1 VEQRRE
7 LLDLSQQLQDLPSEL
22 WLREVDYIQTDHDRR
37 RRAKPPTRRRA
48 RDSEVGGDGH
58 VAGALDEIPKPV
70 VVALL
75 QASRGRHGN
84 DHRPFPRAAQLLED
98 DGERPLT

>member
-1 VEQRRE
+1 
-7 LLDLSQQLQDLPSEL
+7 
-22 WLREVDYIQTDHDRR
+22 
-37 RRAKPPTRRRA
+37 
-48 RDSEVGGDGH
+48 
-58 VAGALDEIPKPV
+58 LDEIPKPV